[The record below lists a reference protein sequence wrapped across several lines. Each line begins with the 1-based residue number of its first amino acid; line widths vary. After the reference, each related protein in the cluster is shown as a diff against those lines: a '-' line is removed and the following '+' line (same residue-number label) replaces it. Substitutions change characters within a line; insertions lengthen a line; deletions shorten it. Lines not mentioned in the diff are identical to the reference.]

1 MNEQQRLEA
10 AMDPNERI
18 VVDKT
23 FTDKEL
29 AILQS
34 KLNELW
40 AGLNGVKP
48 IKVMRIQEGDV
59 LLLKVQGKL
68 SDVVY
73 KRICTMW
80 EQLLIAL
87 FPGKGVKAAVL
98 EQGMDVE
105 AIRADRKE
113 T

>member
-1 MNEQQRLEA
+1 MNEQQKLEA
-10 AMDPNERI
+10 VMDPNERF
-18 VVDKT
+18 VVGKT

-40 AGLNGVKP
+40 TGLNGAEP

-68 SDVVY
+68 SDAAY

-80 EQLLIAL
+80 EHLLTAL

-105 AIRADRKE
+105 AIRSDGE
-113 T
+113 